1 MLFDSKL
8 NAILSEIVICSVLY
22 VIPLVKEMNPKA
34 DVDSSVNFKYGE
46 IGQYVVIAMSEYNF
60 CVKLYRKPAA
70 PEIEPFFASVVSSC
84 QVTYILSNE
93 LTVDDKEIIPDSL
106 SYFAFESNIPFL
118 YTFTEFSA
126 IFVPTYR

>member
-1 MLFDSKL
+1 M
-8 NAILSEIVICSVLY
+8 E
-22 VIPLVKEMNPKA
+22 A

-46 IGQYVVIAMSEYNF
+46 IGQYVVIATSEYNF

-93 LTVDDKEIIPDSL
+93 LTVDDKEITVALGNCVVGNPVSV
-106 SYFAFESNIPFL
+106 S
-118 YTFTEFSA
+118 FTT
-126 IFVPTYR
+126 IKG